1 MPSPS
6 SVEKLPED
14 VKEWLDTALVKNNFS
29 GYQLFEKE
37 LRERG
42 YQISK
47 SALHRYGQ
55 DFEKRLQNLKLASE
69 QARAI
74 VAAAPD
80 DEGAVNEA
88 LMRLVQEKIFA
99 VLVDFEPDPDK
110 PLNLGSLAKAV
121 AELGRASVTQKKY
134 AADVRKKTEE
144 TAASVVQTARKG
156 GLSDETVDQIKRQI
170 LGIAS

>member
-6 SVEKLPED
+6 SVEKLPFAIKD
-14 VKEWLDTALVKNNFS
+14 WLDRTLVENNFS
-29 GYQLFEKE
+29 GYKLLEEE

-42 YQISK
+42 FQISK
-47 SALHRYGQ
+47 SAIHRYGQ
-55 DFEKRLQNLKLASE
+55 DFEKRLQNLKMASE
-69 QARAI
+69 QAKAI

-80 DEGAVNEA
+80 DEGSVNEA

-99 VLVDFEPDPDK
+99 VLVDFEPDPEK

-134 AADVRKKTEE
+134 AAEVRKKTEE
-144 TAASVVQTARKG
+144 AAASVVQTARKG
-156 GLSDETVDQIKRQI
+156 GLSDDTVEQIKRQI